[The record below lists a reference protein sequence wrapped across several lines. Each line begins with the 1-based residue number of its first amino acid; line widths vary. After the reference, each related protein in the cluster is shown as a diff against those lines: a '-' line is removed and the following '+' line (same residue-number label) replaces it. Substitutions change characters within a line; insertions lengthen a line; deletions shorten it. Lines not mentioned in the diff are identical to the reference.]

1 MESFVKFGAP
11 RDTDHPKLKQP
22 LALEVWES
30 VVKSLD
36 PGSKVTILTNG
47 PLTNI
52 AKIILAGKNMTN
64 TIQDI
69 LVVGGHINHDN
80 TDKWKCIQCSLK

>member
-1 MESFVKFGAP
+1 MENFVKFGAP
-11 RDTDHPKLKQP
+11 WDTDHPKLGQP

-52 AKIILAGKNMTN
+52 AKIVLTGKNMTN
-64 TIQDI
+64 AIQASVPSI
-69 LVVGGHINHDN
+69 LIYDLMSDTQH
-80 TDKWKCIQCSLK
+80 S